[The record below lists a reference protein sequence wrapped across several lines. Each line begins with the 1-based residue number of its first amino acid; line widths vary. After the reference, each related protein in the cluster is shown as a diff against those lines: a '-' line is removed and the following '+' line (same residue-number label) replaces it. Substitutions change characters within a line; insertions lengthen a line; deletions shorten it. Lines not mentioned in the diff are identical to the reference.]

1 MAGLAHLSV
10 GLAAKPA
17 APRIPVWILILM
29 AYGIDLVCFGF
40 IGIGLE
46 HFPKEGVVASAPWS
60 HSLLMAVIWSAL
72 AAAIARLITHNT
84 RTTLIIGLL
93 FFSHWVLDFIS
104 HPMTALFPTA
114 PGLLLFPGGSR
125 EIGLGLYRSLT
136 GANIFEYVSLALGLG
151 IYVFTLIKL
160 RKRKKLIA
168 QE

>member
-17 APRIPVWILILM
+17 AHKIPVWVLILM

-40 IGIGLE
+40 IGVGLE
-46 HFPKEGVVASAPWS
+46 QFPKDGVVATAPWS
-60 HSLLMAVIWSAL
+60 HSLLMAVIWSVL
-72 AAAIARLITHNT
+72 AAVIVKLITHNT
-84 RTTLIIGLL
+84 RITLIIGLL
-93 FFSHWVLDFIS
+93 FFSHWALDFIS

-114 PGLLLFPGGSR
+114 PGLLLFPGGSL

-136 GANIFEYVSLALGLG
+136 AANIFEYVSLALGLG